1 MVFPFMFLAV
11 DTQWS
16 VCKHCLSNSCS
27 GSNAKVLFR
36 WHEFSNS
43 PGEKLWFCGWL
54 QWCGW
59 ILSIYGSSYHFITY
73 HSSYH
78 LSRTLSG
85 NDQDGLFLQKEKNFI
100 LSSLHPWGSQ
110 LPLTP
115 TAYQPFPTTFPTC
128 LNSFIFQVILSQ
140 FQGQD
145 AGVLLQH
152 RSQGLSKTG
161 RNVDESNCLDRFVPR
176 F

>member
-1 MVFPFMFLAV
+1 MWIQSKGALSLAWLFQFTRWKTMILWLAPMMWMNFI
-11 DTQWS
+11 DL
-16 VCKHCLSNSCS
+16 CNHLS
-27 GSNAKVLFR
+27 L
-36 WHEFSNS
+36 
-43 PGEKLWFCGWL
+43 
-54 QWCGW
+54 
-59 ILSIYGSSYHFITY
+59 
-73 HSSYH
+73 YH
-78 LSRTLSG
+78 LSLILSLITYTFWKWSGWTLPS
-85 NDQDGLFLQKEKNFI
+85 KRNFI

-110 LPLTP
+110 LPIYQNKHPNFTP
-115 TAYQPFPTTFPTC
+115 TVYQPFPTTFPAC

-161 RNVDESNCLDRFVPR
+161 RNVDESNCLERFVPR